1 VSRRKQLESILNSI
15 KSDLNLD
22 CKDCFDL
29 SKYVISKRYDGVFSE
44 YKDGKIKINSDLI
57 DSYGKKL
64 EVYIRYDDEDKEIKK
79 IKTGILNDYNYFK
92 NVIIHEIS
100 HKLDMESEVIN
111 DISKSYGHNIT
122 WASFMIML
130 NGEFPDLII
139 KFDDDE
145 IEDSYDKN
153 KDLNIRIN
161 KMTDYN
167 ETEFIENIIFLYES
181 NSEEFNH
188 LVHKIKRRKNKE
200 NPVILVTKDKKIKL
214 IYKNKEYL
222 ITPDIDI
229 NKRKVSINY
238 HRLD

>member
-1 VSRRKQLESILNSI
+1 MGII
-15 KSDLNLD
+15 
-22 CKDCFDL
+22 
-29 SKYVISKRYDGVFSE
+29 YD
-44 YKDGKIKINSDLI
+44 N
-57 DSYGKKL
+57 
-64 EVYIRYDDEDKEIKK
+64 
-79 IKTGILNDYNYFK
+79 
-92 NVIIHEIS
+92 
-100 HKLDMESEVIN
+100 
-111 DISKSYGHNIT
+111 
-122 WASFMIML
+122 A
-130 NGEFPDLII
+130 EFPDLII